1 MYDLSGSDSSSGKSK
16 EWIEIYNNGAND
28 VAIDASKW
36 RIYDGSGNRTI
47 NGEVDFSISA
57 GGYVIFAG
65 DKDTFLLDHSGFS
78 GIVYDTGITSLNN
91 TDDTLKIID
100 QDGNA
105 IDTVTYASSQGGA
118 GDGNSLQKISDTW
131 VGATPTPGMANEAVE
146 NPPPPPTPLPVTPPS
161 GGGGGS
167 SGSSSSSSTETKTK
181 VIQEQKIKT
190 QIVSKTLGIV
200 GIPVSLDGKVYGTQG
215 EKLYSGKV
223 FWNFGDGDSKE
234 IQLNYNEPF
243 AHTYFYPGEYT
254 VSFFYYSNYYSDI
267 VDASSQVTIK
277 IIPASVTISRVGDEK
292 DFFVELSNDT
302 DYGID
307 ISNWLLTGNEKS
319 FTIPKNTVLA
329 SKKKMIISPRITN
342 FSILDKSSLKLT
354 TPQNEIVFDYAVAEE
369 KPSYS
374 RKISKSN
381 TNTTNTTNT
390 VVTTKL
396 SDILP
401 ANVVASELAKDENKN
416 NTNSFP
422 IFPIISVIFIGA
434 SACGVY
440 FVRRRKTT
448 VNEGDDFE
456 ILDE

>member
-16 EWIEIYNNGAND
+16 EWIEIYNDGSND
-28 VAIDASKW
+28 ITIDASKW

-57 GGYVIFAG
+57 GSYIVLAG
-65 DKDTFLLDHSGFS
+65 DKDAFLADHVGFS

-91 TDDTLKIID
+91 TGDTLKIID

-105 IDTVTYASSQGGA
+105 IDTIVYVSSQGGA
-118 GDGNSLQKISDTW
+118 GDGNSLQKISGSW
-131 VGATPTPGMANEAVE
+131 SGASPTPSAINEGAVFPPI
-146 NPPPPPTPLPVTPPS
+146 PPPVVSPS
-161 GGGGGS
+161 GGGSVSSGS
-167 SGSSSSSSTETKTK
+167 SGSGSTETIKPKTTE
-181 VIQEQKIKT
+181 EQKIKT
-190 QIVSKTLGIV
+190 QIFSKNIGVV
-200 GIPVSLDGKVYGTQG
+200 GIPVSFDGRVYGHQG

-234 IQLNYNEPF
+234 IQLNYNQPF
-243 AHTYFYPGEYT
+243 THTYFYPGEYT

-277 IIPASVTISRVGDEK
+277 IIPASVTISRVGDEE
-292 DFFVELSNDT
+292 DFFIELSNDT

-307 ISNWLLTGNEKS
+307 ISSWFLVGDNKS

-329 SKKKMIISPRITN
+329 SKKKLIISPRITN
-342 FSILDKSSLKLT
+342 FSILDKSSLKLM
-354 TPQNEIVFDYAVAEE
+354 TPQNEIVFNYAVAME

-381 TNTTNTTNT
+381 TTTVST
-390 VVTTKL
+390 VATAKL

-401 ANVVASELAKDENKN
+401 ANAVASELAQDKN
-416 NTNSFP
+416 STNSFP
-422 IFPIISVIFIGA
+422 IFPVISAIFIGVSAYGAYFIRKRKA
-434 SACGVY
+434 SSEPG
-440 FVRRRKTT
+440 T
-448 VNEGDDFE
+448 DFD
-456 ILDE
+456 IMDE